1 MSDISDARA
10 QPEHVHFV
18 GIGGIH
24 MSALAH
30 ILLDDGLV
38 VSGCDR
44 ADTPILQPLRER
56 GAEIS
61 IGHEPEHIARADRV
75 IRTVAVAET
84 HPEIAAAAAAAVPV
98 STRAEL
104 LAEIAADR
112 EVIAVGG
119 AHGKTTTTAMLAV
132 AARASGRDVGYVLGG
147 ETADLARHAARGA
160 DPWLI
165 LEADEYGRAFHHY
178 TPRVAL
184 ITNVEPDHLDYYGT
198 VEQLEAAF
206 LDYARTLVEGGVL
219 IVGADSP
226 PALQIAERL
235 SAERTD
241 ITVTTAGLSESA
253 DWRAEIALRGE
264 RATCYRVRPPAGGGW
279 PAQLGLVGEFNVAN
293 AIAALAALDAA
304 GFDAQSAS
312 HALAQFRGVARR
324 LQRHGEADGVLVL
337 DDYAHHPTEIAATI
351 GALRQRHPDRRLLLL
366 FQPHTYSR
374 SRYLLDGFRSCF
386 AGVDRLFL
394 CDTYAARER
403 PEAGLTAAQLAAHLV
418 AEIDQPDTAYAGSV
432 ADAAATVADAA
443 RRGDVVVTVGA
454 GDVDAAGPLI
464 LAGIRDGLAGGA

>member
-1 MSDISDARA
+1 MNDAEVRL
-10 QPEHVHFV
+10 EHVHFV

-30 ILLDDGLV
+30 ILLDDGLA

-61 IGHEPEHIARADRV
+61 IGHDPRHIAEVDRV
-75 IRTVAVAET
+75 VRTVAVAET
-84 HPEIAAAAAAAVPV
+84 HPEIAAAIDADVPV

-104 LAEIAADR
+104 LAEIAAGR

-147 ETADLARHAARGA
+147 ETADLSRHAARGA

-178 TPRVAL
+178 TPRVAV

-219 IVGADSP
+219 VVGADSP
-226 PALQIAERL
+226 AALQIAERL
-235 SAERTD
+235 AVERPD

-253 DWRAEIALRGE
+253 DWRAEIAARGE
-264 RATCYRVRPPAGGGW
+264 RATCYRVRPPEGSAW
-279 PAQLGLVGEFNVAN
+279 PAQLGLAGEFNVAN
-293 AIAALAALDAA
+293 AIAALAALDSA
-304 GFDAQSAS
+304 GFDPQTAS
-312 HALAQFRGVARR
+312 HALARFRGVARR
-324 LQRHGEADGVLVL
+324 LQRHGEAGGVLVL

-351 GALRQRHPDRRLLLL
+351 GALRQRYPERRLMLL

-374 SRYLLDGFRSCF
+374 SRYLLDGFRGCF
-386 AGVDRLFL
+386 GGVDRLFL
-394 CDTYAARER
+394 CDTYAARES
-403 PEAGLTAAQLAAHLV
+403 PEAGLTAAQLAALLA

-432 ADAAATVADAA
+432 AEAAATVADAA

-464 LAGIRDGLAGGA
+464 LAQLRDGLAGGA

>member
-61 IGHEPEHIARADRV
+61 IGHEPGHIARADRV

-104 LAEIAADR
+104 LAEIAAGR

-147 ETADLARHAARGA
+147 ETADLVRHAARGA

-235 SAERTD
+235 SAERPD

-279 PAQLGLVGEFNVAN
+279 PAQLGLAGEFNVAN

>member
-1 MSDISDARA
+1 MSDAEVR
-10 QPEHVHFV
+10 QEHAHFV

-30 ILLDDGLV
+30 ILLDDGLA

-44 ADTPILQPLRER
+44 ADTPILQPLRAR

-61 IGHEPEHIARADRV
+61 IGHDPRHIARVDRV
-75 IRTVAVAET
+75 VRTVAVAET
-84 HPEIAAAAAAAVPV
+84 HPEIAAAVDAAVPV

-104 LAEIAADR
+104 LAEIAVGR

-147 ETADLARHAARGA
+147 ETADLPRHAARGA

-178 TPRVAL
+178 TPRVAV

-206 LDYARTLVEGGVL
+206 LDYARTIVEGGVL
-219 IVGADSP
+219 VVGADSP
-226 PALQIAERL
+226 AALQIAERL
-235 SAERTD
+235 LAERPD
-241 ITVTTAGLSESA
+241 ITVRTAGLSESA
-253 DWRAEIALRGE
+253 DWRGEIAARGA
-264 RATCYRVRPPAGGGW
+264 RGTCYRVRPPDGGVW
-279 PAQLGLVGEFNVAN
+279 PAQLGLAGEFNVAN
-293 AIAALAALDAA
+293 AIAALAALDSA
-304 GFDAQSAS
+304 GFDPRAAS

-351 GALRQRHPDRRLLLL
+351 GALRQRYPERRLLLL

-386 AGVDRLFL
+386 GGVDRLFL
-394 CDTYAARER
+394 CDTYAARES
-403 PEAGLTAAQLAAHLV
+403 PEAGLTAAQLAARLA

-432 ADAAATVADAA
+432 AEAAATVAAAA

-464 LAGIRDGLAGGA
+464 LAQLRDGLAGGA

>member
-1 MSDISDARA
+1 MSDAEVRL
-10 QPEHVHFV
+10 EHVHFV

-30 ILLDDGLV
+30 ILLDDGLA

-61 IGHEPEHIARADRV
+61 IGHDPGHIAQADRV
-75 IRTVAVAET
+75 VRTVAVAET
-84 HPEIAAAAAAAVPV
+84 HPEIAAAIDAAVPV

-104 LAEIAADR
+104 LAEIAAGR

-147 ETADLARHAARGA
+147 ETADLPRHAARGA

-178 TPRVAL
+178 TPRVAV

-206 LDYARTLVEGGVL
+206 LDYARTIVEGGVL
-219 IVGADSP
+219 VVGADSP
-226 PALQIAERL
+226 AALQIAERL
-235 SAERTD
+235 FKERPD
-241 ITVTTAGLSESA
+241 ITVRTAGLSESA
-253 DWRAEIALRGE
+253 DWRAEIAASGA
-264 RATCYRVRPPAGGGW
+264 RATCYRAHPPDGGAW
-279 PAQLGLVGEFNVAN
+279 PAQLGLAGEFNVAN
-293 AIAALAALDAA
+293 AIAALAALDSA
-304 GFDAQSAS
+304 GFDPQAAS
-312 HALAQFRGVARR
+312 HALARFRGVARR
-324 LQRHGEADGVLVL
+324 LQRHGEAGGVLVL
-337 DDYAHHPTEIAATI
+337 DDYAHHPTELAATI
-351 GALRQRHPDRRLLLL
+351 GALRQRYPERRLLLL

-386 AGVDRLFL
+386 EGVDQLFL
-394 CDTYAARER
+394 CDTYAARES
-403 PEAGLTAAQLAAHLV
+403 PDAGLTAAQLAALLA

-432 ADAAATVADAA
+432 ADAAATVAAAA

-464 LAGIRDGLAGGA
+464 LAQLRDGLAGGA

>member
-1 MSDISDARA
+1 MSDAEVRL
-10 QPEHVHFV
+10 EHVHFV

-30 ILLDDGLV
+30 ILLDDELA

-61 IGHEPEHIARADRV
+61 IGHDPRHIAEANRV
-75 IRTVAVAET
+75 VRTVAVAET
-84 HPEIAAAAAAAVPV
+84 HPEIAAAATAAVPV

-104 LAEIAADR
+104 LAEIAAGR

-147 ETADLARHAARGA
+147 ETADLPRHAVRGA

-178 TPRVAL
+178 TPRVAV

-219 IVGADSP
+219 VAGADSP
-226 PALQIAERL
+226 PALQIAGRL
-235 SAERTD
+235 SAERPD

-253 DWRAEIALRGE
+253 DWRAEIAASGE
-264 RATCYRVRPPAGGGW
+264 RATCYRAHPPDGGAW
-279 PAQLGLVGEFNVAN
+279 PAQLGLAGEFNVAN
-293 AIAALAALDAA
+293 AIAALAALAAA
-304 GFDAQSAS
+304 GFDPQAAS

-351 GALRQRHPDRRLLLL
+351 GALRQRYPERRLMLL

-374 SRYLLDGFRSCF
+374 SRYLLDGFRGCF
-386 AGVDRLFL
+386 GGVDRLFL
-394 CDTYAARER
+394 CDTYAARES
-403 PEAGLTAAQLAAHLV
+403 PEAGLTAAQLAALLA

-432 ADAAATVADAA
+432 AEAAATVAAAA

-464 LAGIRDGLAGGA
+464 LAQLRDGLAGGA